1 MINPK
6 HLEEVRRIVLEGLG
20 NRPAKV
26 FLFGSHARGDARRGS
41 DIDVAVLP
49 GDPIPALV
57 LARIREALEE
67 CRVPYQVDLVD
78 LARADE
84 DFVKS
89 ALAEAIPW
97 TA

>member
-1 MINPK
+1 MIAPK

-26 FLFGSHARGDARRGS
+26 FLFGSQARGDARRGS

-49 GDPIPALV
+49 GEPLPAAV
-57 LARIREALEE
+57 LARIRETLEE
-67 CRVPYQVDLVD
+67 SRVPYDVDLVD

-89 ALAEAIPW
+89 ALTEAILW
-97 TA
+97 TV